1 MPFKILK
8 KSRQYNVMS
17 KDLYVI
23 SVLCLDG
30 NNIDCTLSSESKG
43 SECLENVCQRAGL
56 NQSEFFGLKYSPK
69 GTHDESDMRW
79 VDLDRPLNR
88 QLEKYAANTK
98 VLHLRI
104 MYYVISGVSLIA
116 DEQTRNYYFLQLK
129 QDIIEGRISCDA
141 KQAII
146 LANYSRQAE
155 YGNYQDRHKSVDY
168 LKSLLS
174 FPKHLIEAGML
185 EVLTEEVI
193 LHENE
198 VHDVTQRAAEELYIS
213 LCQQLDGYGQET
225 FMARNDDGKEV
236 LLGISVSGVIVSNA
250 GSHKFYPWREIV
262 NVVNH
267 KRTFSIECTDSNQNV
282 SFTLPDA
289 ESGRYIWK
297 LCVNQHT
304 FFMNFEQ
311 NHASQVNLSLFQ
323 NIPEHYNESRED
335 LLSTDEKM
343 YYSNTHLAFPH
354 NSNTNLTISTNNMYV
369 PSSESLHNPN
379 PIMESRTSL
388 QTSSILDINHPM
400 NSAIM
405 GSSQWNHAGSNT
417 SLVNRAQSSSCIDL
431 TNNNNNNNNNVLSAS
446 KERFLPKYRPAPAY
460 EIAIQQKYKGQQEQQ
475 DVSIPKPHL
484 MYENFHHH
492 HQQNQQPAK
501 NLHYPDVTHI
511 THHASNN
518 MINPSYVD
526 ASDYLSQRLNLLSF
540 NPPTQY
546 PANRL
551 SSTSTPDLALA
562 SHRGVFGYRHTGSS
576 PDLLSRTLLH
586 QHGYIPSNPHSIVYP
601 YSVATSGGGIKQR
614 LRHSH
619 SFLPHATYENLNFIE
634 ATNNNPKSFFPSS
647 KHIPNNMI
655 YRTASSVQQLAD
667 MEYYLHKQ
675 QRNHSL
681 NALNLSNSHIS
692 EPIYENVPLPM
703 NNASTTTPINVERK
717 ISTNENR
724 PVRPR
729 PRLVHTE
736 PSIDVVVSSSVN
748 TSNNI
753 NMVNANAFSSNNNN
767 GSTKNINDPLNGNEI
782 ASNNN
787 NNRKHFILTSNNDN
801 NGNKISGS
809 AISITNISAL
819 NERDHTSA
827 IQLTPSSSSSP
838 FHIENMQI
846 NKQRQVISSNALP
859 LMNTSGTSS
868 NYTINT
874 ATTADTTDSGIS
886 TEMSNKKESKRNKFW
901 AILGKNKS
909 SSSKQKSATLGR
921 EKDKNKKDKGRE
933 MNSRE
938 MHDNTNHRWS
948 TGLQGRHPLPIS
960 TISKEKLCQ
969 LLDAKLNDSQLFLE
983 FERIPKRKT
992 NAQYSC
998 ALMEENRNKNSDNT
1012 CLPMDENRVRL
1023 TPTRDNRMGYFNAS
1037 HISSTVGQKQRF
1049 YIAAQ
1054 SASNT
1059 FTANIFWQG
1068 VWEADVY
1075 LLIQLTD
1082 EFVYVPSNSDRCS
1095 EYGQYQVWREFSQ
1108 ETNGI
1113 TTSKL
1118 RIYHTQSRR
1127 YRSVWHVAFY
1137 EFNEQNYP
1145 KDLSQ
1150 FLKFLEEL
1158 NSVRLASISEV
1169 PVGHNSNP
1177 PVLFHCTD
1185 GERTGLTLVADLLLY
1200 TLDHNQDLDI
1210 PRVIGQLREQRD
1222 KIIPSLVQYKFIYE
1236 MLIHYLNQTRLI

>member
-1 MPFKILK
+1 
-8 KSRQYNVMS
+8 
-17 KDLYVI
+17 
-23 SVLCLDG
+23 
-30 NNIDCTLSSESKG
+30 
-43 SECLENVCQRAGL
+43 
-56 NQSEFFGLKYSPK
+56 
-69 GTHDESDMRW
+69 
-79 VDLDRPLNR
+79 
-88 QLEKYAANTK
+88 
-98 VLHLRI
+98 
-104 MYYVISGVSLIA
+104 
-116 DEQTRNYYFLQLK
+116 
-129 QDIIEGRISCDA
+129 
-141 KQAII
+141 
-146 LANYSRQAE
+146 
-155 YGNYQDRHKSVDY
+155 
-168 LKSLLS
+168 
-174 FPKHLIEAGML
+174 
-185 EVLTEEVI
+185 
-193 LHENE
+193 
-198 VHDVTQRAAEELYIS
+198 
-213 LCQQLDGYGQET
+213 
-225 FMARNDDGKEV
+225 
-236 LLGISVSGVIVSNA
+236 
-250 GSHKFYPWREIV
+250 
-262 NVVNH
+262 
-267 KRTFSIECTDSNQNV
+267 
-282 SFTLPDA
+282 
-289 ESGRYIWK
+289 
-297 LCVNQHT
+297 
-304 FFMNFEQ
+304 MNFEQ

-335 LLSTDEKM
+335 LLSTEEKM

-379 PIMESRTSL
+379 QIMESRTSL

-400 NSAIM
+400 NNAVM

-417 SLVNRAQSSSCIDL
+417 SLINRAQSSSCIDL
-431 TNNNNNNNNNVLSAS
+431 TNNNNNNLNNNVLSAS

-475 DVSIPKPHL
+475 DVSIPNPHL
-484 MYENFHHH
+484 MYENFHHHHH

-501 NLHYPDVTHI
+501 NLHYPDVTQI

-518 MINPSYVD
+518 MINTNYVD

-540 NPPTQY
+540 NPPIQY

-586 QHGYIPSNPHSIVYP
+586 QHQHGYIQSNPHSVLYP
-601 YSVATSGGGIKQR
+601 YTSIATAGIAGGGGGGMKQR

-619 SFLPHATYENLNFIE
+619 SFLPHATYENLNFID
-634 ATNNNPKSFFPSS
+634 APTTNNNPQSFFPSS

-692 EPIYENVPLPM
+692 EPIYENVPLPIN
-703 NNASTTTPINVERK
+703 NNASTTTTTTHNNVERK
-717 ISTNENR
+717 ISNNENR

-736 PSIDVVVSSSVN
+736 PSSIDVVIPSSGN
-748 TSNNI
+748 TASNNI
-753 NMVNANAFSSNNNN
+753 NMVNANAFNSNNNISNNN

-782 ASNNN
+782 ASANNSN
-787 NNRKHFILTSNNDN
+787 NNRKHFILTTNNDN

-827 IQLTPSSSSSP
+827 ILPTPSSSSSSP
-838 FHIENMQI
+838 FHIENNNMQI
-846 NKQRQVISSNALP
+846 NKQRQVISSNAST

-874 ATTADTTDSGIS
+874 TTTADTTDSGIS
-886 TEMSNKKESKRNKFW
+886 TEMGNKKESKRNKFW

-921 EKDKNKKDKGRE
+921 EKDKNKKDKGRD
-933 MNSRE
+933 MSRD
-938 MHDNTNHRWS
+938 MHDNPNHRWS

-983 FERIPKRKT
+983 FERIPKRKS

-998 ALMEENRNKNSDNT
+998 ALMDENRNKNSDNT

-1023 TPTRDNRMGYFNAS
+1023 QPTRDNRMGYFNAS
-1037 HISSTVGQKQRF
+1037 HISSTVGHKQRF

-1082 EFVYVPSNSDRCS
+1082 EFVYVPPNSERCS
-1095 EYGQYQVWREFSQ
+1095 EYGQVR
-1108 ETNGI
+1108 NNKAI
-1113 TTSKL
+1113 
-1118 RIYHTQSRR
+1118 
-1127 YRSVWHVAFY
+1127 
-1137 EFNEQNYP
+1137 
-1145 KDLSQ
+1145 LS
-1150 FLKFLEEL
+1150 LE
-1158 NSVRLASISEV
+1158 
-1169 PVGHNSNP
+1169 
-1177 PVLFHCTD
+1177 
-1185 GERTGLTLVADLLLY
+1185 
-1200 TLDHNQDLDI
+1200 
-1210 PRVIGQLREQRD
+1210 
-1222 KIIPSLVQYKFIYE
+1222 
-1236 MLIHYLNQTRLI
+1236 

>member
-1 MPFKILK
+1 
-8 KSRQYNVMS
+8 
-17 KDLYVI
+17 
-23 SVLCLDG
+23 
-30 NNIDCTLSSESKG
+30 
-43 SECLENVCQRAGL
+43 
-56 NQSEFFGLKYSPK
+56 
-69 GTHDESDMRW
+69 
-79 VDLDRPLNR
+79 
-88 QLEKYAANTK
+88 
-98 VLHLRI
+98 
-104 MYYVISGVSLIA
+104 
-116 DEQTRNYYFLQLK
+116 
-129 QDIIEGRISCDA
+129 
-141 KQAII
+141 
-146 LANYSRQAE
+146 
-155 YGNYQDRHKSVDY
+155 
-168 LKSLLS
+168 
-174 FPKHLIEAGML
+174 
-185 EVLTEEVI
+185 
-193 LHENE
+193 
-198 VHDVTQRAAEELYIS
+198 
-213 LCQQLDGYGQET
+213 
-225 FMARNDDGKEV
+225 
-236 LLGISVSGVIVSNA
+236 
-250 GSHKFYPWREIV
+250 
-262 NVVNH
+262 
-267 KRTFSIECTDSNQNV
+267 
-282 SFTLPDA
+282 
-289 ESGRYIWK
+289 
-297 LCVNQHT
+297 
-304 FFMNFEQ
+304 MNFEQ

-323 NIPEHYNESRED
+323 NIPEHFNESRED

-343 YYSNTHLAFPH
+343 YYSNTHLALPH

-369 PSSESLHNPN
+369 PSTESLHNSN
-379 PIMESRTSL
+379 QIMESRTSL

-400 NSAIM
+400 NSAVM

-417 SLVNRAQSSSCIDL
+417 SLVNRTQSSSCIDL
-431 TNNNNNNNNNVLSAS
+431 TNNNNVI

-460 EIAIQQKYKGQQEQQ
+460 EIAIQQKFKGGGGGQQQQ
-475 DVSIPKPHL
+475 HDDVSIPKPQL

-492 HQQNQQPAK
+492 HQHQQNQQPAK
-501 NLHYPDVTHI
+501 NMHYPDVTHI

-526 ASDYLSQRLNLLSF
+526 ASDYLSQRLNLF

-562 SHRGVFGYRHTGSS
+562 SHRGIFGYRHTGSS

-586 QHGYIPSNPHSIVYP
+586 QQHGFIPSNPHSILYP
-601 YSVATSGGGIKQR
+601 YTSVATSVGGGGGLKQR

-634 ATNNNPKSFFPSS
+634 ATTNNNPQSFFPSS

-655 YRTASSVQQLAD
+655 YRTASSAQQLAD

-675 QRNHSL
+675 HRNHSL

-717 ISTNENR
+717 ISSNENR

-736 PSIDVVVSSSVN
+736 PSIDVVSSSVN
-748 TSNNI
+748 ASNNF

-782 ASNNN
+782 AANNN
-787 NNRKHFILTSNNDN
+787 NNNNNKKHFILTTNNDN

-809 AISITNISAL
+809 SISITNISAS
-819 NERDHTSA
+819 NERDYSTSA
-827 IQLTPSSSSSP
+827 ILPASSSSSSP

-846 NKQRQVISSNALP
+846 NRQRQAISSNPTA

-874 ATTADTTDSGIS
+874 TTTADTTDSGIS
-886 TEMSNKKESKRNKFW
+886 TEMGIKKESKRNKFW

-909 SSSKQKSATLGR
+909 SSKQKSATLGR
-921 EKDKNKKDKGRE
+921 EKEKNKKDKGRE
-933 MNSRE
+933 MSKE

-948 TGLQGRHPLPIS
+948 TGLHGRQPLPIS

-969 LLDAKLNDSQLFLE
+969 LLDAKLNDAQLFLE
-983 FERIPKRKT
+983 FERIPKRKD

-1023 TPTRDNRMGYFNAS
+1023 TTTRDNRMGYVNAS

-1082 EFVYVPSNSDRCS
+1082 EFVYVPPNSERCS
-1095 EYGQYQVWREFSQ
+1095 EYGQV
-1108 ETNGI
+1108 
-1113 TTSKL
+1113 
-1118 RIYHTQSRR
+1118 
-1127 YRSVWHVAFY
+1127 
-1137 EFNEQNYP
+1137 
-1145 KDLSQ
+1145 
-1150 FLKFLEEL
+1150 
-1158 NSVRLASISEV
+1158 
-1169 PVGHNSNP
+1169 
-1177 PVLFHCTD
+1177 
-1185 GERTGLTLVADLLLY
+1185 
-1200 TLDHNQDLDI
+1200 
-1210 PRVIGQLREQRD
+1210 REQSSSFSLILYGLD
-1222 KIIPSLVQYKFIYE
+1222 SIPSLCDFFSIKFGE
-1236 MLIHYLNQTRLI
+1236 NFLKRRAELQLVS